1 MRIFGCDVKFRAAAA
16 VRAAVA
22 VTAAVAVATAASPV
36 AQAGSPTEQPI
47 LREIAVAPDA
57 AQLQATV
64 QALVGFGTRHTLSD
78 TVSTK
83 RGIGAARRWARAR
96 FEQIGRAAEFEV

>member
-1 MRIFGCDVKFRAAAA
+1 MKNASRGALLLALVFT
-16 VRAAVA
+16 AVA
-22 VTAAVAVATAASPV
+22 VTASAASP
-36 AQAGSPTEQPI
+36 EQPM
-47 LREIAVAPDA
+47 LRDIAVAPDA

-83 RGIGAARRWARAR
+83 RGIGAARRWAVSR
-96 FEQIGRAAEFEV
+96 FEQIARD